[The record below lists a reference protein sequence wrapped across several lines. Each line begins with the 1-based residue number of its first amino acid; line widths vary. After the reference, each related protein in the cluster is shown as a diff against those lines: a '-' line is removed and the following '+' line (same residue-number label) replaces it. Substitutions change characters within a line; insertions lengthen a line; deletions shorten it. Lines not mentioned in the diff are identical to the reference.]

1 MLLLMFGYNSSLITF
16 VYLFGMP
23 LLGQLSFIQVQ
34 VVVTAFVAVLQLL
47 FWRLLGLKK
56 ALKGI
61 FVAQL
66 CVCVTLIIVYLI
78 YYNVS

>member
-1 MLLLMFGYNSSLITF
+1 MFSYNGSLITF

-23 LLGQLSFIQVQ
+23 LLGQLSFVHIQV
-34 VVVTAFVAVLQLL
+34 VAMAFIVFMQLL

-66 CVCVTLIIVYLI
+66 CVCVTLIVVYLT